1 MPIIAMT
8 KEMGS
13 LGTFIA
19 LEVARRLD
27 HEFLRN
33 DIIKAVARGYRVR
46 ETGVVLVLEA
56 RPRLWERLGDRSRRY
71 RLYLEAAVLD
81 AALRERVVLMG
92 RWSTLFLHGIGH
104 AVRVRVCA
112 PVPVRARR
120 VMTRYGIDET
130 EAIRRLTT
138 YDEGVRA
145 RMRQAFDRDWTDPLL
160 YDLVINTE
168 AVSLE
173 AGVRQVLELATAPE
187 FQPTEATRARLR
199 DRALA
204 ARVRATLK
212 ATAATRGVDVDVSAA
227 EGGIRLAGVVAS
239 ETEREAAVAVAR
251 AVSGVREVVSETRVF
266 PRPVR

>member
-8 KEMGS
+8 REMES
-13 LGTFIA
+13 LGTPIA
-19 LEVARRLD
+19 LEVARLLD
-27 HEFLRN
+27 HEFLRD
-33 DIIKAVARGYRVR
+33 DIIKGVARAYRVR
-46 ETGVVLVLEA
+46 EAGVVGALEA

-81 AALRERVVLMG
+81 LALRERVVLVG

-112 PVPVRARR
+112 PVAVRARR
-120 VMTRYGIDET
+120 VMERHGIDEV
-130 EAIRRLTT
+130 EAIRRITA

-145 RMRQAFDRDWTDPLL
+145 RMRQAFDRDWTDPRL

-168 AVSLE
+168 VATVE
-173 AGVRQVLELATAPE
+173 TGVRQVLALAEAPE
-187 FQPTEATRARLR
+187 FQATAASRVELR

-212 ATAATRGVDVDVSAA
+212 ATAATSGVDVDVRASAGGIKLGGVVTSEA
-227 EGGIRLAGVVAS
+227 EG
-239 ETEREAAVAVAR
+239 EAAVNVAR
-251 AVSGVREVVSETRVF
+251 AVPGVDEVVSEVRVF
-266 PRPVR
+266 RRPVR